1 MSSRRVRL
9 LCVSAVAASAVAG
22 VGVWVGAGPVG
33 AGDCASQEAEDYPH
47 LEQVAHEVTGNL
59 ADRTRR
65 YSFCEDSGL
74 PGAAVQ
80 VSIYEWRKHSE
91 AHEFLNKVAGVEP
104 RGGGTEAFYLDGVT
118 VHSTVVGD
126 HLENDGK
133 RFVMLTFQEP
143 R

>member
-1 MSSRRVRL
+1 MIPRRIQL
-9 LCVSAVAASAVAG
+9 LCASAAAALAVAG

-33 AGDCASQEAEDYPH
+33 AGDCDSQESEDYPH
-47 LEQVAHEVTGNL
+47 LEQVAQEVTGNL
-59 ADRTRR
+59 ADRTRS
-65 YSFCEDSGL
+65 YSSCEDSGL

-80 VSIYEWRKHSE
+80 VSVYEWRKHSE
-91 AHEFLNKVAGVEP
+91 AHDFLSKAPGVEP
-104 RGGGTEAFYLDGVT
+104 RGGDTDAFYVDGVL
-118 VHSTVVGD
+118 VHSTVVVD